1 MLRLSVIL
9 LGREQDFVL
18 RLQQDQV
25 FIVQLFDQIIN
36 GAIFQME
43 RWYLPIKKQI
53 EYNFVLCFG
62 ILKQMRNI

>member
-18 RLQQDQV
+18 RLQQDLV
-25 FIVQLFDQIIN
+25 FIAQLFDQIIN